1 MAASAEARSALD
13 APRRRQHAAPSSA
26 RSRAQAGIRPR
37 LTRAF
42 VIFVVC
48 LAVLA
53 AGRVA
58 VSFAVVQKT
67 VATDAIAREERVVAA
82 ENAQLAEKLAHL
94 GSTVR
99 IRTIAE
105 KRLGFVDAAHVKYVA
120 VANPEAKVDKGH

>member
-1 MAASAEARSALD
+1 MAASAQARSALE
-13 APRRRQHAAPSSA
+13 APRRRYRAAPSSA
-26 RSRAQAGIRPR
+26 RSRPQAGIRPR

-42 VIFVVC
+42 IIFVVC

-67 VATDAIAREERVVAA
+67 VATDAIAREERVIAA
-82 ENAQLAEKLAHL
+82 ENAQLAEKAAHL

-105 KRLGFVDAAHVKYVA
+105 KRLGFVDAAHVRYVA